1 MPTMMRLQRHGKKG
15 MPFYHI
21 VIADGRA
28 PRDGRFIEKIGT
40 YNPIPNPAEIILNF
54 DKALDWLQKGAQPS
68 DTVKS
73 ILSYKGVLFKHHL
86 IKGLNKGALTEAE
99 VEVKFQAWLK
109 EKEAKIEAKLSGLA
123 EKSRSEKKAALE
135 AETKV
140 KEDREAELAKKRAA
154 AIEAEVK
161 EAKASAEEVANEEVA
176 VEEEEMLTKEAV
188 AEKVAEKVEVKEE
201 KAEEKVEEEVKDEV
215 KEEEKA
221 EVKAE
226 AKEEEKVEEKEE
238 VKAEVKEEEKAEVKA
253 VAKAKEEVKEEEKVE
268 EKEAEKEADEEK
280 KDKE

>member
-15 MPFYHI
+15 RPFYHI

-73 ILSYKGVLFKHHL
+73 ILSFKGVLYKHHL

-109 EKEAKIEAKLSGLA
+109 EKEAKIEAKRSGLA
-123 EKSRSEKKAALE
+123 DKSRAEKKAALE

-140 KEDREAELAKKRAA
+140 KEAREAELAKKRAA
-154 AIEAEVK
+154 AVEAEVK
-161 EAKASAEEVANEEVA
+161 KSQASAEEVTEDEA
-176 VEEEEMLTKEAV
+176 VVEEEMLTKEAV
-188 AEKVAEKVEVKEE
+188 AEKVEEKKEVKAEVKEE
-201 KAEEKVEEEVKDEV
+201 IEAEPEVKEEEKAEAEVKEEV

-221 EVKAE
+221 EVEVEAKEEESAEVE
-226 AKEEEKVEEKEE
+226 AKEEEKD
-238 VKAEVKEEEKAEVKA
+238 
-253 VAKAKEEVKEEEKVE
+253 
-268 EKEAEKEADEEK
+268 ADDKK

>member
-1 MPTMMRLQRHGKKG
+1 MMRLQRHGKKG

-73 ILSYKGVLFKHHL
+73 ILSFKGVLYKHHL

-109 EKEAKIEAKLSGLA
+109 EKEAKIEAKRSGLA
-123 EKSRSEKKAALE
+123 DKSRAEKKAALE

-140 KEDREAELAKKRAA
+140 KEAREAELAKKRAA
-154 AIEAEVK
+154 AVEAEVK
-161 EAKASAEEVANEEVA
+161 KSQASAEEVTEDEA
-176 VEEEEMLTKEAV
+176 VVEEEMLTKEAV
-188 AEKVAEKVEVKEE
+188 AEKVEE
-201 KAEEKVEEEVKDEV
+201 KK
-215 KEEEKA
+215 
-221 EVKAE
+221 
-226 AKEEEKVEEKEE
+226 E
-238 VKAEVKEEEKAEVKA
+238 VKAEVKEEEKAEAEAEV
-253 VAKAKEEVKEEEKVE
+253 KEEVKEEEKAEAEVKEEVKEE
-268 EKEAEKEADEEK
+268 EKAEVEVEAKEEESAEVEAKEEEKDADDKK

>member
-73 ILSYKGVLFKHHL
+73 ILSFKGVLYKHHL

-109 EKEAKIEAKLSGLA
+109 EKEAKIEAKRSGLA

-140 KEDREAELAKKRAA
+140 KEAREAELAKKRAA
-154 AIEAEVK
+154 AVEAEVK
-161 EAKASAEEVANEEVA
+161 EARASAEEVAEEEVA

-188 AEKVAEKVEVKEE
+188 AEKVEE
-201 KAEEKVEEEVKDEV
+201 KAEEKAEAEV
-215 KEEEKA
+215 KE
-221 EVKAE
+221 V
-226 AKEEEKVEEKEE
+226 VEEKEE
-238 VKAEVKEEEKAEVKA
+238 VKAEDKAEEKAEAKVEKKEEEKEEE
-253 VAKAKEEVKEEEKVE
+253 AKEEEEQN
-268 EKEAEKEADEEK
+268 ADDKK